1 MLFNLIEKLPID
13 VVGATVLHYLQI
25 KDIVRLERACCSK
38 ASHQHFLNLIPQI
51 PAIELSSSNHK
62 DIACFEWFANRNCKI
77 NDVNITLPG
86 NNPALHVNNLQ
97 VKNVNICLTSNVT
110 MKSCTQLFESHLICR
125 VGRISIFKDQTKE
138 VIEQLSILTGN
149 IVRLDV
155 YDSENYKD
163 WLNKDVL
170 SRWKLKEFTLC
181 NVVVNV
187 SIITLIVLTCSELTC
202 IALMF
207 DMDTVDDAVVME
219 IAQHCHKLEKLELP
233 VHSPMTYKCLIALS
247 ERGLHLIELDI
258 LDIPNIPTADIA
270 RRCSHALSC
279 IPRLN
284 TRYYQ
289 NNIEEFS
296 VILPYMTGLTSVF
309 LGGSN
314 PSYLPLLTQ
323 YCHKLTKIEV
333 YSDNYSI
340 QDILSLCHANSL
352 LQVLFNY
359 QVWGLT
365 DATLIELVH
374 ACSHLHTL
382 YLPIETDITDIGILA
397 LSEHCPQLK
406 LLGIQRCKSLTKAA
420 VLLLLQRCR
429 KLTSFFVSEE
439 TWIQLDRNT
448 QKRVI
453 VR

>member
-1 MLFNLIEKLPID
+1 METEK
-13 VVGATVLHYLQI
+13 
-25 KDIVRLERACCSK
+25 
-38 ASHQHFLNLIPQI
+38 
-51 PAIELSSSNHK
+51 
-62 DIACFEWFANRNCKI
+62 
-77 NDVNITLPG
+77 
-86 NNPALHVNNLQ
+86 
-97 VKNVNICLTSNVT
+97 
-110 MKSCTQLFESHLICR
+110 
-125 VGRISIFKDQTKE
+125 
-138 VIEQLSILTGN
+138 
-149 IVRLDV
+149 
-155 YDSENYKD
+155 
-163 WLNKDVL
+163 
-170 SRWKLKEFTLC
+170 FTLC
-181 NVVVNV
+181 NVVLNV
-187 SIITLIVLTCSELTC
+187 PIIKLIVQTCSELTC
-202 IALMF
+202 IVLMS
-207 DMDTVDDAVVME
+207 DMDTVDDAIVMA
-219 IAQHCHKLEKLELP
+219 IAQHCPKLEKLELP
-233 VHSPMTYKCLIALS
+233 VHSPLTYKCLIALS
-247 ERGLHLIELDI
+247 ERGLPLIELDI